1 MDTGNLVWRI
11 PVHLWESSS
20 ALVLQRWRNPHLDLD
35 FYLTQWIHGTV
46 DKEDGPHAP
55 PIKDQIHRSGGGPM
69 GDPGWVRL
77 PCGTDHLGPTV
88 SVLKFLHVRVKYGG
102 NLDCKIRLEI
112 PSSGSNLDWISF
124 LMKFN
129 LLCCE
134 IHARTKVWG
143 KKQMEN
149 RDFPV
154 PSVNHT

>member
-1 MDTGNLVWRI
+1 MPHQSRI
-11 PVHLWESSS
+11 RSI
-20 ALVLQRWRNPHLDLD
+20 DLE
-35 FYLTQWIHGTV
+35 
-46 DKEDGPHAP
+46 EDPWAT
-55 PIKDQIHRSGGGPM
+55 RSGS
-69 GDPGWVRL
+69 VSH
-77 PCGTDHLGPTV
+77 GTDHVGPTV

-102 NLDCKIRLEI
+102 NLDCKIRLDI

-129 LLCCE
+129 SLCCE
-134 IHARTKVWG
+134 IHARTKVRG